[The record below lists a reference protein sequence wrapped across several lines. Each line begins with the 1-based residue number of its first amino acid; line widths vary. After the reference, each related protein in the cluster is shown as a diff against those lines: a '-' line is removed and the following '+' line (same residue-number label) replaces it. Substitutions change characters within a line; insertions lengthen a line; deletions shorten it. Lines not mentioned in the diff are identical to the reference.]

1 MAKIDLVRRAE
12 IGRDRRARTRAQLMQ
27 AARALFAERAI
38 ESVTIDEI
46 VTAAGVAKGTF
57 YVHFKDLL
65 DLQGAVAEELAQ
77 EFDDLLQPLRLP
89 LVDPIERVAAGCAG
103 FIGEALRHPAWGS
116 LVARGSWALPSVAGA
131 ARAHLVEDLQRAA
144 ARGRLGRVTP
154 ELSFE
159 IVTGILLQLMRSAGE
174 RRLSPAQ
181 APAAVA
187 AILRAIGVDA
197 EEALAIVRGVF
208 DRSSPPPAD
217 PASRADRVALTLA
230 QSSPQSPSG
239 RVEDAL
245 DG

>member
-38 ESVTIDEI
+38 ESVTIDEV

-57 YVHFKDLL
+57 YVHFKDLA
-65 DLQGAVAEELAQ
+65 DLQGAVAEELVQ
-77 EFDDLLQPLRLP
+77 EIDDLVQRLS
-89 LVDPIERVAAGCAG
+89 LTDPIERVAGGCAV
-103 FIGEALRHPAWGS
+103 FIGEALRYPAWGG
-116 LVARGSWALPSVAGA
+116 LLARAAWAMPSVAGA
-131 ARAHLVEDLQRAA
+131 AGAHLVEDLQRAA
-144 ARGRLGRVTP
+144 TRGRLARVTP

-159 IVTGILLQLMRSAGE
+159 IVTGILLQLIRSAGE

-197 EEALAIVRGVF
+197 EEAAAIVRRVF
-208 DRSSPPPAD
+208 DRTGPTPTEPAERSD
-217 PASRADRVALTLA
+217 
-230 QSSPQSPSG
+230 
-239 RVEDAL
+239 
-245 DG
+245 

>member
-12 IGRDRRARTRAQLMQ
+12 IGRDRRAKTRAQLMQ
-27 AARALFAERAI
+27 GARALFAERTI
-38 ESVTIDEI
+38 ETVTIDEI

-65 DLQGAVAEELAQ
+65 ELQGAIADELAQ

-89 LVDPIERVAAGCAG
+89 LADPIERVAAGCAG
-103 FIGEALRHPAWGS
+103 FIGEALRHPAWAS
-116 LVARGSWALPSVAGA
+116 LVARGAWALPSVAGA
-131 ARAHLVEDLQRAA
+131 ARAHLVEDLRRAA

-174 RRLSPAQ
+174 QRLSPAQ

-187 AILRAIGVDA
+187 AILRAVGIEA
-197 EEALAIVRGVF
+197 EEALAIVRRVF
-208 DRSSPPPAD
+208 DRSSQPPTNPG
-217 PASRADRVALTLA
+217 ALT
-230 QSSPQSPSG
+230 
-239 RVEDAL
+239 
-245 DG
+245 